1 MQKGENLRRD
11 NRPTMQQIQY
21 LIELEKMDKKRG
33 CVMHIANACNVS
45 HGPVSR
51 YLKSCCASGY
61 LTEDYEFTAMGKIWL
76 QGYKR
81 LLYELHVYLSN
92 IGRANEEIEESKK
105 ALIENIDYSMLWKMV
120 RNDQEMRRIYIAEKR
135 GAVSRNFLSNVLE
148 RGTWEVYF
156 TVFRQ
161 GTGENLKISM
171 ADRGFEKPA
180 VIRHTKKS
188 NWLELTIREMDEK
201 SRVDGQAKTGYPDSL
216 KYEYAGVLCKAEMK
230 DGKFRIPLD
239 ACHFKRK
246 SEGRIRGM
254 IPITVTCSVGRAHM
268 PESTAILVF
277 WL

>member
-33 CVMHIANACNVS
+33 CVMHIAKVCNVS